1 MKSGGLE
8 KGTLL
13 VPQLL
18 PAKLIRVSS
27 LIFNSTSFE
36 IRLFGWGAFYW
47 ESVKGTVPL
56 NFCFAPIHFF
66 GLEIV

>member
-8 KGTLL
+8 KGTIL
-13 VPQLL
+13 VPQLF

-27 LIFNSTSFE
+27 FIFNSTSFE
-36 IRLFGWGAFYW
+36 IHLVGWEAFYW

-56 NFCFAPIHFF
+56 NF
-66 GLEIV
+66 